1 MNYMDIMAKSCELLA
16 CLFLAALGVIVL
28 IKIIT
33 DKMDLEYLISEDNG
47 HASMSRFQLLIFTF
61 VVAISLVELV
71 EANKANNE
79 FPKIDSSVLTLLGIS
94 ASTYAVGKG
103 IQKSGTGQGPIAPNT
118 PKAEPP
124 AHSTQKRESGSETN
138 VS

>member
-33 DKMDLEYLISEDNG
+33 NKMDLEYLISEDNG

-103 IQKSGTGQGPIAPNT
+103 IQKSGTGQEPIAPNT
-118 PKAEPP
+118 PKP
-124 AHSTQKRESGSETN
+124 APAAQPTQKRESGSEA
-138 VS
+138 SDS